1 MPAFQAPTI
10 QVTVD
15 GTPIYGLLRA
25 SVVATNSFCADTY
38 VLTFAIGVQPQNDI
52 GFWSGLTSGI
62 VAVSAVQTSPYGP
75 ISNPLITGIIDG
87 IGIDPVHGVATVEGR
102 DLSGRMVD
110 CYRQQDF
117 VNQTAS
123 EIVATIAQYHGL
135 PAQVTATDGNVGRY
149 YADGYTK
156 LSLGQYSR
164 LQSDWDLIVELARE
178 AAFDVYVQGTSLYF
192 QPTAAPTDALVG
204 LSLNEVRGLFVERN
218 VNVSLNATARVQ
230 SWNSRDMASYSSL
243 PTQPPGAGSLPF
255 LFSGS
260 NYTSQQVTDSM
271 SQYGAELTRLATT
284 LRIEM
289 PWNPAL
295 TPRTVILL
303 SGTNSVLDRTYR
315 IDTVESRFSGLS
327 GSEQTIF
334 ACQI

>member
-1 MPAFQAPTI
+1 MPAFQAPVI
-10 QVTVD
+10 QVTID

-25 SVVATNSFCADTY
+25 SIVATNSFCADTY
-38 VLTFAIGVQPQNDI
+38 VLTFAIGAQPQNDI
-52 GFWSGLTSGI
+52 GFWASVTSGI
-62 VAVSAVQTSPYGP
+62 VTVSAGQTSPYGP
-75 ISNPLITGIIDG
+75 IYNPLITGIIDA
-87 IGIDPVHGVATVEGR
+87 IGVDPVHGVATVEGR
-102 DLSGRMVD
+102 DLSGRLVD

-135 PAQVTATDGNVGRY
+135 PPQVAATEGNVGRY

-192 QPTAAPTDALVG
+192 QPQTVPMGVPIG
-204 LSLNEVRGLFVERN
+204 LSLHQVQGLFIERN
-218 VNVSLNATARVQ
+218 VNVSLNATAQVQ

-243 PTQPPGAGSLPF
+243 PNQQTGPASLPF

-260 NYTSQQVTDSM
+260 NYTSQQVTNSM
-271 SQYGAELTRLATT
+271 SQYGAELARLATT

-295 TPRTVILL
+295 TPRTIIVL
-303 SGTNSVLDRTYR
+303 SGTNSVLDRAYR
-315 IDTVESRFSGLS
+315 IDSVESRFSGAS